1 MAPDGGR
8 EGEGRGLTEPG
19 ASLQEPCAG
28 APHPWA
34 AWAPT
39 LACPALEAA
48 CIPSPAPARE
58 GGSVFL
64 GRGEAGG
71 LPRVSLPAPHAG
83 KVGKPDEPAAGAPS
97 SLSQPGTPEPI
108 TALLVG
114 FFLNPAYYKT
124 RIKL

>member
-71 LPRVSLPAPHAG
+71 APQGEPSCAPRGEGRQARRACGGGSFFPLTARN
-83 KVGKPDEPAAGAPS
+83 AGAHHC
-97 SLSQPGTPEPI
+97 SLGRI
-108 TALLVG
+108 
-114 FFLNPAYYKT
+114 FFKSCILQDQN
-124 RIKL
+124 